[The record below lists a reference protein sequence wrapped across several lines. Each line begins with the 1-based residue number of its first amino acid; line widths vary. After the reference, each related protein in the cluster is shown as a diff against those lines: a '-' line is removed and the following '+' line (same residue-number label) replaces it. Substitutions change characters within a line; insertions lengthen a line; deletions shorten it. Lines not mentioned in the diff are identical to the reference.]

1 MCKYCDNMP
10 TRYEGFYVEYHK
22 QTAFDDKYKILIEVK
37 YCPNC
42 GRKLIDDSNKENNDR
57 KLVDANI
64 LITLTKPYEHNF
76 RCSCGCNVFSKY
88 VDYNSKEYYVCHG
101 CDNEYVGEEK

>member
-1 MCKYCDNMP
+1 MCEYCENMP

-22 QTAFDDKYKILIEVK
+22 QTAPDEENELIIEAK

-42 GRKLIDDSNKENNDR
+42 GRKLIESVENLNKENNDR
-57 KLVDANI
+57 KLVDRNI
-64 LITLTKPYEHNF
+64 LIALTTPYEHDF

-88 VDYNSKEYYVCHG
+88 IEDDGKEIFVCHG
-101 CDNEYVGEEK
+101 CDKEYI

>member
-1 MCKYCDNMP
+1 MIN
-10 TRYEGFYVEYHK
+10 
-22 QTAFDDKYKILIEVK
+22 YK
-37 YCPNC
+37 
-42 GRKLIDDSNKENNDR
+42 KENNNR

-76 RCSCGCNVFSKY
+76 VCSCGCNVFSKY
-88 VDYNSKEYYVCHG
+88 VDSNNKEYYICHG